1 MNVKHLTGLLAL
13 LFVLTI
19 TACTEGGSQPASGG
33 GNPPAA
39 ITDDD
44 AARVTEVMEAF
55 ITAYTSGGDVSPY
68 VMDGTFDDRDL
79 KFQTVN
85 QHGELLSAWVE
96 PDSVEFWDA
105 GRYATI
111 DTIWDCEDATIRV
124 PFDQEPDADGNW
136 KIVKSSSVTDVIEE
150 KVDPRSRLTP

>member
-1 MNVKHLTGLLAL
+1 
-13 LFVLTI
+13 
-19 TACTEGGSQPASGG
+19 
-33 GNPPAA
+33 
-39 ITDDD
+39 
-44 AARVTEVMEAF
+44 VTEVMEAF